1 MCLESHDLA
10 KFWEISD
17 DISFMVQDRDMLAM
31 EYL

>member
-1 MCLESHDLA
+1 MCLESHDLG
-10 KFWEISD
+10 KFLKINN